1 MFKFTSAIVLGLAL
15 SGLANAQRQNPFAP
29 PRASLHYALDRTCD
43 LQHVAID
50 MDIDFPNRLITGTTV
65 STLSPLRNGITEVML
80 MAGKSLT
87 LTLVTVDGVKA
98 DIRRD
103 GVNIFIKTPPLT
115 KGKPI
120 KIAISYNAKN
130 SKARPFGGG
139 GGGFHW
145 IEPTPTN
152 ATHVGFWTQ
161 GEAETNSEWAPTWDY
176 PNDLATSE
184 TRCTVQSDWDMIGN
198 GVLVGTKLS
207 ADKKRKTFHWKM
219 NQPHATYLLTM
230 VGGPFDIKK
239 DKWEGIDLWYVV
251 PRGEGYMIDDSFG
264 HTKDMLSFYSKIL
277 GVKYPWPKYAQNA
290 MYDFGG
296 GMENVSATTLG
307 EPSLTEKRDGYWRM
321 DSLNSHELGHQW
333 FGDLVTCKDW
343 SDTWL
348 NESFATLMQFLYFE
362 HDRGKAA
369 YEWEID
375 DAMRDYFGEARQYK
389 RPISSKM
396 YINGDAMFDSHT
408 YPKGGTVLHS
418 LRRLLGDEAFFAGL
432 HDYLEKWKHTPVESA
447 QLRRAMTESS
457 GINVEPFWAQWFEKP
472 GHPVL
477 DYSWKFEG
485 GRVKLNVKQ
494 IQDTSD
500 GTPVYDIQT
509 KVDVISSTSGNHL
522 YVPIRLSKTDETFEL
537 PVDVLPGAVV
547 LDPDHDFLREIPK
560 LNWSD
565 SEAAIIL
572 KYGTNA
578 PDRAEAMRRVIQA
591 GTPEGIKLAMDMV
604 EADNGQQMT
613 FRSVNQLVNLAK
625 PEHRAFW
632 MKQLNHPNFDR
643 RASAVQ
649 ALAKLPADSATTTK
663 FRAMITDKDPIG
675 VVVGCINALAAWDK
689 KGNQDVFKAAQKI
702 NDRRGRIKRAADAA
716 LTEK

>member
-15 SGLANAQRQNPFAP
+15 SGLVNAQRQNPFAP

-65 STLSPLRNGITEVML
+65 STLSPLRNGIKEVML
-80 MAGKSLT
+80 MAGTSLT
-87 LTLVTVDGVKA
+87 ITAVTVDGSKA
-98 DIRRD
+98 EYRRD
-103 GVNIFIKTPPLT
+103 GKNIFIKTPSLT

-120 KIAISYNAKN
+120 KISISYNAKN

-198 GVLVGTKLS
+198 GVLVDTKLS
-207 ADKKRKTFHWKM
+207 ADKKKKTFHWKM

-375 DAMRDYFGEARQYK
+375 DAMREYFAESRQYK

-477 DYSWKFEG
+477 DYSWKFEDG
-485 GRVKLNVKQ
+485 KVKLNVKQ
-494 IQDTSD
+494 TQDTSD
-500 GTPVYDIQT
+500 GTPVYDIQA
-509 KVDVISSTSGNHL
+509 KVDVISSTTGNHL

-547 LDPDHDFLREIPK
+547 LDPNHDFLREIPK

-565 SEAAIIL
+565 SEAVVIL

-604 EADNGQQMT
+604 EADNGQQLT
-613 FRSVNQLVNLAK
+613 FRSVNQLVNLVK

-632 MKQLNHPNFDR
+632 MKQLSHPNFDR

-702 NDRRGRIKRAADAA
+702 KDRRERIKRAADAA
-716 LTEK
+716 LAEK